1 MGLLATL
8 TGISLLGKIVRLILL
23 VVVGILVY
31 LGVTLVQVWL
41 TGRHYDPRPAQAI
54 VVMGAAQYDGVP
66 SPDLAARLNE
76 AELLWRDHLA
86 PLVVVTGSKEPGDV
100 YTEAEA
106 SARYLEAAG
115 IPAGDISQV
124 GGRDSWENM
133 ALASGVLLERGDRQ
147 VLVVTDR
154 FHEDRSLAI
163 ASSVGLTGYPTPT
176 TTSPI
181 RGWSAVPYYLKE
193 AVGVGLGRIIGFNHL
208 SSVHSSLG

>member
-1 MGLLATL
+1 VGLLATL
-8 TGISLLGKIVRLILL
+8 TGISLLGKIIRLVLL
-23 VVVGILVY
+23 VVVGIVVY

-41 TGRHYDPRPAQAI
+41 TGRHSDPRPAQAI
-54 VVMGAAQYDGVP
+54 VVMGAAQYNGVP

-76 AELLWRDHLA
+76 AEVLWRDHLA
-86 PLVVVTGSKEPGDV
+86 PLVVVTGYKEPGDTF
-100 YTEAEA
+100 TEAQA
-106 SARYLEAAG
+106 SARYLEANG
-115 IPAGDISQV
+115 IPAADIVQV
-124 GGRDSWENM
+124 GGRDSWSNLSQ
-133 ALASGVLLERGDRQ
+133 AAGVLLERGDRQ

-163 ASSVGLTGYPTPT
+163 ATSVGLTAYPTPT

-181 RGWSAVPYYLKE
+181 QAWSAVPYYLKE

>member
-147 VLVVTDR
+147 ILVVTDR

>member
-8 TGISLLGKIVRLILL
+8 TGISLLGKIIRLILL
-23 VVVGILVY
+23 VVVGIVVY
-31 LGVTLVQVWL
+31 LAVTLVQVWL
-41 TGRHYDPRPAQAI
+41 TGRHYDPRAAQAI
-54 VVMGAAQYDGVP
+54 VVMGAAQYNGVP

-124 GGRDSWENM
+124 GGRDSWQNM

-147 VLVVTDR
+147 ILVVTDR

-163 ASSVGLTGYPTPT
+163 ATSVGLTGYPTPT

-181 RGWSAVPYYLKE
+181 RGWSSVPYYLKE

>member
-1 MGLLATL
+1 VGLLATL
-8 TGISLLGKIVRLILL
+8 TGLSLLGKIIRLILL
-23 VVVGILVY
+23 VVAGIVAY

-41 TGRHYDPRPAQAI
+41 TGRHYDARPAQAI

-66 SPDLAARLNE
+66 SPDLAGRLQE
-76 AELLWRDHLA
+76 VELLWRDHLA
-86 PLVVVTGSKEPGDV
+86 PLVVVTGSKEPGDSF
-100 YTEAEA
+100 TEAEA

-115 IPAGDISQV
+115 IPAGDIVQV
-124 GGRDSWENM
+124 GGRDSWEN
-133 ALASGVLLERGDRQ
+133 LSEASRVLLERGDRQ

-163 ASSVGLTGYPTPT
+163 ATAVGLQAYPTPT
-176 TTSPI
+176 STSPI

-193 AVGVGLGRIIGFNHL
+193 AVGVGVGRIIGFSHL

>member
-8 TGISLLGKIVRLILL
+8 TGISLLGKIIRLILL

-41 TGRHYDPRPAQAI
+41 TGRHYDPRSAQAI

-163 ASSVGLTGYPTPT
+163 ATSVGLTGYPTPT
-176 TTSPI
+176 TTSPV

>member
-1 MGLLATL
+1 VGLLATL
-8 TGISLLGKIVRLILL
+8 TGISLLGKIIRLILL
-23 VVVGILVY
+23 VVVGIVVY

-66 SPDLAARLNE
+66 SPDLAARLRE
-76 AELLWRDHLA
+76 AELLWRDHMA

-163 ASSVGLTGYPTPT
+163 ATSVGLTGYPTPT

-208 SSVHSSLG
+208 NSVHSSLG

>member
-1 MGLLATL
+1 VGLLATL

-23 VVVGILVY
+23 IVLVVVVY
-31 LGVTLVQVWL
+31 FGVTLVQVWL
-41 TGRHYDPRPAQAI
+41 TGRHYDARPAQAI
-54 VVMGAAQYDGVP
+54 VVMGAAQYNGVP

-76 AELLWRDHLA
+76 ADLLWRDHLA
-86 PLVVVTGSKEPGDV
+86 PLVVVTGYKQTGDAF
-100 YTEAEA
+100 TEAQA

-115 IPAGDISQV
+115 IPPGDIVEV
-124 GGRDSWENM
+124 GGRDSWANLS
-133 ALASGVLLERGDRQ
+133 LASAALLERGDRQ

-163 ASSVGLTGYPTPT
+163 ATSVGLQAYPAPT
-176 TTSPI
+176 RTSPI
-181 RGWSAVPYYLKE
+181 QGWSAVPYYLKE

>member
-23 VVVGILVY
+23 VVLVVVAY
-31 LGVTLVQVWL
+31 FGVTLVQVWL
-41 TGRHYDPRPAQAI
+41 TGRQYDPRPAQAI
-54 VVMGAAQYDGVP
+54 VVMGAAQYNGLP

-76 AELLWRDHLA
+76 AELLWRDHRA

-100 YTEAEA
+100 FTEAEA
-106 SARYLEAAG
+106 SAKYLETTG
-115 IPAGDISQV
+115 IPAGDIVQV
-124 GGRDSWENM
+124 GGRDSWENLS
-133 ALASGVLLERGDRQ
+133 LASAALVERGDRQ
-147 VLVVTDR
+147 VLMVTDR

-163 ASSVGLTGYPTPT
+163 ASVVGLHAYPTPT
-176 TTSPI
+176 TVSPI
-181 RGWSAVPYYLKE
+181 QGWSAVPYYLKE

>member
-1 MGLLATL
+1 VGLLATL
-8 TGISLLGKIVRLILL
+8 TGISLLGKIIRLVLL
-23 VVVGILVY
+23 VVVGIVVY

-41 TGRHYDPRPAQAI
+41 TGRHSDPRPAQAI
-54 VVMGAAQYDGVP
+54 VVMGAAQYNGVP

-76 AELLWRDHLA
+76 AEVLWRDHLA
-86 PLVVVTGSKEPGDV
+86 PLVVVTGYKEPGDTF
-100 YTEAEA
+100 TEAQA
-106 SARYLEAAG
+106 SARYLEANG
-115 IPAGDISQV
+115 IPAADIVQV
-124 GGRDSWENM
+124 GGRDSWSNLSQ
-133 ALASGVLLERGDRQ
+133 AAGVLLERGDRQ

-163 ASSVGLTGYPTPT
+163 ATSVGLTGHPTPT

-181 RGWSAVPYYLKE
+181 RGFSAVPYYLKE

>member
-1 MGLLATL
+1 VGLLATL
-8 TGISLLGKIVRLILL
+8 TGISLLGKIIRLIL
-23 VVVGILVY
+23 VVVVAIVVY

-41 TGRHYDPRPAQAI
+41 TGRHSDPRQAQAI

-86 PLVVVTGSKEPGDV
+86 PLVVVTGYKEPGDAF
-100 YTEAEA
+100 TEAEA
-106 SARYLEAAG
+106 SAKYLETKG
-115 IPAGDISQV
+115 IPAADIVQV
-124 GGRDSWENM
+124 GGRDSWSNLSE
-133 ALASGVLLERGDRQ
+133 AAGVLLERGDRQ

-163 ASSVGLTGYPTPT
+163 ATSVGLTGYPTPT

-181 RGWSAVPYYLKE
+181 QGWSTVPYYLKE

>member
-1 MGLLATL
+1 VGLLATL

-41 TGRHYDPRPAQAI
+41 TGRHYDTRPAQAI

>member
-1 MGLLATL
+1 VGLLATL
-8 TGISLLGKIVRLILL
+8 TGISLLGKIVRLIVL
-23 VVVGILVY
+23 VVLVIVAY
-31 LGVTLVQVWL
+31 LAVTLVQVWL
-41 TGRHYDPRPAQAI
+41 TGRHYDARPAQAI

-76 AELLWRDHLA
+76 AEVLWRDHLA

-100 YTEAEA
+100 FTEAEA

-115 IPAGDISQV
+115 IPAGDIDQV

-133 ALASGVLLERGDRQ
+133 ALASGVLLERGDRR

-163 ASSVGLTGYPTPT
+163 AASVGLTAYPTPT
-176 TTSPI
+176 ATSPI
-181 RGWSAVPYYLKE
+181 RGWSALPYYLKE
-193 AVGVGLGRIIGFNHL
+193 AVGVGLGRIIGFSHL
-208 SSVHSSLG
+208 SSVHTSLG

>member
-8 TGISLLGKIVRLILL
+8 TGISLLGKVVRLILL

-147 VLVVTDR
+147 ILVVTDR

>member
-1 MGLLATL
+1 MGFLATL
-8 TGISLLGKIVRLILL
+8 TGISLLGKIIRLILM
-23 VVVGILVY
+23 VVVGIVVY

-54 VVMGAAQYDGVP
+54 VVMGAAQYNGVP

-76 AELLWRDHLA
+76 AELLWREHLA

-100 YTEAEA
+100 FTEAQA
-106 SARYLEAAG
+106 SARYLEATG
-115 IPAGDISQV
+115 IPAADIVQV
-124 GGRDSWENM
+124 GGRDSWSNLSQ
-133 ALASGVLLERGDRQ
+133 AAGVLLDRGDRQ

-163 ASSVGLTGYPTPT
+163 ATSVGLTGYPTPT

-181 RGWSAVPYYLKE
+181 QGWPAVPYYLKE
-193 AVGVGLGRIIGFNHL
+193 AVGVALGRIIGFDHL

>member
-1 MGLLATL
+1 VGLLATL

>member
-1 MGLLATL
+1 VGLLATL
-8 TGISLLGKIVRLILL
+8 TGISLLGKIIRLILL

-31 LGVTLVQVWL
+31 LCVTLVQVWL

-66 SPDLAARLNE
+66 SPDLAARLHE
-76 AELLWRDHLA
+76 AELLWRDHMA

>member
-31 LGVTLVQVWL
+31 LGVTPVQVWL

-147 VLVVTDR
+147 ILVVTDR

>member
-133 ALASGVLLERGDRQ
+133 ALTSGVLLERGDRQ

>member
-181 RGWSAVPYYLKE
+181 HGWSAVPYYLKE